1 MPKALMVVASNPA
14 SPEQEA
20 EYNRWYV
27 EDHFPD
33 VLACHGFQRARR
45 YSLSAV
51 RPMGGVEPS
60 PFKYLAVYEVEA
72 DDLAQ
77 AGAGVQAAL
86 DSGAITVSET
96 FDLSNLTVD
105 LYELVPGSEVSA

>member
-14 SPEQEA
+14 SPEQED

-27 EDHFPD
+27 EEHFGD
-33 VLACHGFQRARR
+33 VLAVAGFTKARR
-45 YSLSAV
+45 YALSPA
-51 RPMGGVEPS
+51 RPMAETEPS
-60 PFKYLAVYEVEA
+60 PYGYLAIYEVEA
-72 DDLAQ
+72 DDLAK

-86 DSGAITVSET
+86 DSGAIGISET
-96 FDLSNLTVD
+96 FGLESFMVD